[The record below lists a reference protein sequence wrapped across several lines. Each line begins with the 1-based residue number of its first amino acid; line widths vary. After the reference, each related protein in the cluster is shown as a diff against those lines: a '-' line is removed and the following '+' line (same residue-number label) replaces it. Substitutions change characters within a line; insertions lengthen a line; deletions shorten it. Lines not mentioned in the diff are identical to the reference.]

1 MTQHHI
7 TTQFRLI
14 SLQGMLNN
22 NLPGALFPRS
32 PISLCT
38 QTYFVAGRLCS
49 DRPSAQSETRCWESL
64 TDSSPHSRGSTQ
76 RGRGWL
82 DSLWT
87 VVAKSTLNA
96 TSCQS
101 PRPLSVRK
109 GNDMRLKTMQIT
121 VVSFVHIYWRF
132 ILELAYYTGFNK
144 LKNTILPGP
153 LVGSTGPDP
162 QSVKKTGKKFNYK
175 R

>member
-7 TTQFRLI
+7 TAQFRLI

-38 QTYFVAGRLCS
+38 QTHSVAGRLCS
-49 DRPSAQSETRCWESL
+49 DRPSAQSETRCWESPM
-64 TDSSPHSRGSTQ
+64 DSSPHSRGSTQ

-109 GNDMRLKTMQIT
+109 GN
-121 VVSFVHIYWRF
+121 VYWRF
-132 ILELAYYTGFNK
+132 ILELAYHTGFNK
-144 LKNTILPGP
+144 LKTPSYQVLWLGA
-153 LVGSTGPDP
+153 LVRTLSLR
-162 QSVKKTGKKFNYK
+162 K
-175 R
+175 RPEKM

>member
-7 TTQFRLI
+7 TAQFKLI
-14 SLQGMLNN
+14 SLQGMLNKN
-22 NLPGALFPRS
+22 FPGALFPRS

-38 QTYFVAGRLCS
+38 QTHSVAGRLCS
-49 DRPSAQSETRCWESL
+49 DRPSAQSETRCWESPM
-64 TDSSPHSRGSTQ
+64 DSSPHSRGSTQ

-109 GNDMRLKTMQIT
+109 GNEMRLKRMQII
-121 VVSFVHIYWRF
+121 VVSLMHVYWRF
-132 ILELAYYTGFNK
+132 ILELAYHTGFNK
-144 LKNTILPGP
+144 LKTPSYQVLWLGA
-153 LVGSTGPDP
+153 LVRTLCLR
-162 QSVKKTGKKFNYK
+162 K
-175 R
+175 RPEKM